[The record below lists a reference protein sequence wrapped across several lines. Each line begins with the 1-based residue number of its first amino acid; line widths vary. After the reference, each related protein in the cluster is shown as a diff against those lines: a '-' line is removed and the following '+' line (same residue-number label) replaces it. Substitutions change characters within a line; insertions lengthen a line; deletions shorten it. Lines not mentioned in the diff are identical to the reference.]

1 MDLYGL
7 IHARFILTPRGL
19 AMMKEKYMLS
29 AFSYCPRVLCERH
42 NVLPIGVSEELST
55 SRVKVYCPRC
65 QDVYIPRQKQLDIDG
80 AYFGTSFPHI
90 FLKQF
95 PELLPKGPAKF
106 VPKIYGFKIFGMRGS
121 KYELK
126 FDYQGKPVNE
136 DEIRRQEERLL
147 EQQKQQ
153 VADGGGIEMSAQ
165 QELIHTIQKATE
177 LGVWLHTEFQCKM
190 EEADA
195 LMAKEAADEKKPYE
209 EKYQAR
215 ELLKNLKM
223 SEYVSEKYTKMPKKS
238 DEMDA
243 ENLSSGD
250 SVVS

>member
-1 MDLYGL
+1 
-7 IHARFILTPRGL
+7 
-19 AMMKEKYMLS
+19 MKEKYMLS

-126 FDYQGKPVNE
+126 FDYQGKPTNE
-136 DEIRRQEERLL
+136 EEIR
-147 EQQKQQ
+147 Q
-153 VADGGGIEMSAQ
+153 V
-165 QELIHTIQKATE
+165 LKK
-177 LGVWLHTEFQCKM
+177 GVGEG
-190 EEADA
+190 
-195 LMAKEAADEKKPYE
+195 
-209 EKYQAR
+209 
-215 ELLKNLKM
+215 
-223 SEYVSEKYTKMPKKS
+223 
-238 DEMDA
+238 
-243 ENLSSGD
+243 SG
-250 SVVS
+250 

>member
-1 MDLYGL
+1 MILSADSPDSEDLNDQNFLEIYQSAMDLYGL

-19 AMMKEKYMLS
+19 TMMKEKYMMS

-90 FLKQF
+90 FLKHF
-95 PELLPKGPAKF
+95 PELMPKGPAKF

-126 FDYQGKPVNE
+126 FDYQGKPINE
-136 DEIRRQEERLL
+136 DEIREVLKKESSDGSG
-147 EQQKQQ
+147 Q
-153 VADGGGIEMSAQ
+153 VLTGLGSTGPIINTQ
-165 QELIHTIQKATE
+165 AT
-177 LGVWLHTEFQCKM
+177 GK
-190 EEADA
+190 
-195 LMAKEAADEKKPYE
+195 
-209 EKYQAR
+209 
-215 ELLKNLKM
+215 
-223 SEYVSEKYTKMPKKS
+223 SESK
-238 DEMDA
+238 
-243 ENLSSGD
+243 
-250 SVVS
+250 

>member
-1 MDLYGL
+1 MILSADSPDSEDLNDQNFLEIYQSAMDLYGL

-126 FDYQGKPVNE
+126 FDYQGKPTNE
-136 DEIRRQEERLL
+136 DEMRQVLKKGAGDQSHPL
-147 EQQKQQ
+147 T
-153 VADGGGIEMSAQ
+153 GLAQ
-165 QELIHTIQKATE
+165 QANPTMVKQASTTMEKEKPKNVLKQKKGSAE
-177 LGVWLHTEFQCKM
+177 DDPM
-190 EEADA
+190 NAD
-195 LMAKEAADEKKPYE
+195 
-209 EKYQAR
+209 
-215 ELLKNLKM
+215 
-223 SEYVSEKYTKMPKKS
+223 
-238 DEMDA
+238 
-243 ENLSSGD
+243 
-250 SVVS
+250 

>member
-1 MDLYGL
+1 
-7 IHARFILTPRGL
+7 
-19 AMMKEKYMLS
+19 MMKEKYMLS

-136 DEIRRQEERLL
+136 DEIRLVLKKGNGSSVESTGQVLTGL
-147 EQQKQQ
+147 GPTAAGQNGSMNLISQQSNQL
-153 VADGGGIEMSAQ
+153 DNDM
-165 QELIHTIQKATE
+165 
-177 LGVWLHTEFQCKM
+177 
-190 EEADA
+190 
-195 LMAKEAADEKKPYE
+195 
-209 EKYQAR
+209 
-215 ELLKNLKM
+215 
-223 SEYVSEKYTKMPKKS
+223 
-238 DEMDA
+238 
-243 ENLSSGD
+243 
-250 SVVS
+250 